1 MDQALLKE
9 LAQFKMLFK
18 RTINQTV
25 DIERLISDAP
35 YGKDLLSLA
44 EDSDNE
50 TLVLMALSLKDK
62 LGLLPQ
68 PRAAE
73 ATPAEAGADAKPND
87 KYVRGARG

>member
-25 DIERLISDAP
+25 DIERLIADAP

-68 PRAAE
+68 PRVAE
-73 ATPAEAGADAKPND
+73 ATPAEGEADAKPND